1 MAGGRP
7 PALNPEREA
16 ALLNAIKT
24 GVPLRIA
31 ASYSGVDERTVKQWR
46 SKGEAA
52 LHKKASDRSGSERLY
67 AGFVTHLDEALSYCA
82 TQAQALITSI
92 IKAGMG
98 ENVAVDQQRVS
109 LQAAQFVLTHRFR
122 DDYTTRSELT
132 GKDGAPLEMSAG
144 EAWDKLLAL
153 TGREAE
159 SPEPDDDGED
169 AEIVRIA

>member
-1 MAGGRP
+1 MVRIQRLA
-7 PALNPEREA
+7 
-16 ALLNAIKT
+16 
-24 GVPLRIA
+24 VPQE
-31 ASYSGVDERTVKQWR
+31 SWW
-46 SKGEAA
+46 
-52 LHKKASDRSGSERLY
+52 
-67 AGFVTHLDEALSYCA
+67 AGFSSNLKQFLTERPVKVIAHKGDFFKS
-82 TQAQALITSI
+82 TSFG
-92 IKAGMG
+92 AGMG